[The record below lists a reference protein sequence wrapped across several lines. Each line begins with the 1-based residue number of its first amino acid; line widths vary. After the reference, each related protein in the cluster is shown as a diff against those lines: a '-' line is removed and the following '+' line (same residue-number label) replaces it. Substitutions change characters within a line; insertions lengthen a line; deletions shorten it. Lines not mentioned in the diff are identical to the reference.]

1 MKRGF
6 VMAMAGVLAGGLWG
20 CAGSGKS
27 PALPTVVD
35 ASAGDLVASEGL
47 ALWLGAGGPSEV
59 WMKISEGKDAGKSW
73 HVVPTSVKKG
83 EGGGIESFT
92 LLWTLEGEASARSE
106 REMIVEADGDLTMSR
121 VVQRDR
127 SVITVFDPP
136 VLVMPARINSGA
148 VVRQDGKVVVYELK
162 NPKKV
167 KEKGEFVLEARFEGE
182 VETAAGGSG
191 GEGAGG
197 RERLFTT
204 RLELNLSAAK
214 SERATWRRF
223 APAAPA
229 GNGALVSES
238 FEEKIRVLGVTIES
252 TRQTMVVAGSA
263 GATCDTDAGGAR

>member
-1 MKRGF
+1 MNRGF
-6 VMAMAGVLAGGLWG
+6 VMAMAGVLAGALWG

-59 WMKISEGKDAGKSW
+59 WMKISDGKDAGKSW

-92 LLWTLEGEASARSE
+92 LMWTLEGEASPRSE

-136 VLVMPARINSGA
+136 VLVMPGRINSGA
-148 VVRQDGKVVVYELK
+148 VIREDGKVVVYELK

-167 KEKGEFVLEARFEGE
+167 KEKGDFVLEARFEGE
-182 VETAAGGSG
+182 VEGGSG
-191 GEGAGG
+191 GAGGSGG

-214 SERATWRRF
+214 SERTTWRRF
-223 APAAPA
+223 AAAPPA

-252 TRQTMVVAGSA
+252 TRQTMVVAGTA
-263 GATCDTDAGGAR
+263 GATCDTDAGGTR